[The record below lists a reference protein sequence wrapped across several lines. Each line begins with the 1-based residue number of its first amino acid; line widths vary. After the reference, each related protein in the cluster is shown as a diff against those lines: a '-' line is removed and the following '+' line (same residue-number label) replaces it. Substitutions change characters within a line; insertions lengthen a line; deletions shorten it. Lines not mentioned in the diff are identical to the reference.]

1 MHKAIRSY
9 YYFQSLS
16 KEIGFLLSH
25 FGEISITIFYIFNA
39 SILFN
44 LHCHL
49 SYKWPCSILDYP
61 LCHLKFRTVL
71 GWQRYSLQSINV
83 GRLKSFVSILS
94 YVKPYTISGNVSPAS
109 CWKILRLSNMN
120 FRLKSFFRTFWFFSY
135 QNFPVARWF
144 LWLHEV
150 TVWFNFTVFGILITS
165 RPKLQF
171 KVNIILNFYNVVLNW
186 LWPAI
191 CLCWKKI

>member
-1 MHKAIRSY
+1 MH
-9 YYFQSLS
+9 Q
-16 KEIGFLLSH
+16 
-25 FGEISITIFYIFNA
+25 FYLIY
-39 SILFN
+39 IVI
-44 LHCHL
+44 L

-83 GRLKSFVSILS
+83 GRLKSFVSILFICKTI
-94 YVKPYTISGNVSPAS
+94 YNFRKCYTSFLLKDI
-109 CWKILRLSNMN
+109 RLSNMN

>member
-1 MHKAIRSY
+1 MFYFRLSTLPLEVSY
-9 YYFQSLS
+9 SVRLAKIFSSEYQCRKVKIICFNIIICKTIYNFRKCYTS
-16 KEIGFLLSH
+16 FLLKD
-25 FGEISITIFYIFNA
+25 I
-39 SILFN
+39 
-44 LHCHL
+44 
-49 SYKWPCSILDYP
+49 
-61 LCHLKFRTVL
+61 
-71 GWQRYSLQSINV
+71 
-83 GRLKSFVSILS
+83 
-94 YVKPYTISGNVSPAS
+94 
-109 CWKILRLSNMN
+109 RLSNMN

>member
-1 MHKAIRSY
+1 MH
-9 YYFQSLS
+9 Q
-16 KEIGFLLSH
+16 
-25 FGEISITIFYIFNA
+25 FYLIY
-39 SILFN
+39 IVI
-44 LHCHL
+44 L

-94 YVKPYTISGNVSPAS
+94 YVKPYTISGNVTPAS

-171 KVNIILNFYNVVLNW
+171 KVNFILNFYNVVLNW

-191 CLCWKKI
+191 CLCWKEFNFVAKIGDFFNGIALIVAKDIREKKQGSWPAM